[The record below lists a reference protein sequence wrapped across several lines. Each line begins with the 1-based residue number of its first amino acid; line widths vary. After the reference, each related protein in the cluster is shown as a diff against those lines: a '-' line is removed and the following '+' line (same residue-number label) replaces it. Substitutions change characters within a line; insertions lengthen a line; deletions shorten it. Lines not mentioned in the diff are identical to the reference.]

1 MHRLWSGRSNAIA
14 LRQAP
19 YANAR
24 FGREAV
30 IRFGHRETANALPG

>member
-1 MHRLWSGRSNAIA
+1 MQRLWSGRSKDVAV
-14 LRQAP
+14 RQGP
-19 YANAR
+19 HANAR